1 MNLTNIYKFNLGKNL
16 AKGGYMQESLS
27 EDTATISESL
37 PKNDKEQVTISSEEY
52 EKLVSD
58 SKKLSGMISRED
70 FERRL
75 AEAESNFTKA
85 RKQAERQAE
94 ANAFKDSK
102 VLTNLEKACEQ
113 YEITPPFANALSVKD
128 AKLAFLEAMKK
139 KYNVNFRIDEE
150 GDLDSQ
156 IANIS
161 LLVQELTAYKQ
172 VVNARNRFTG
182 QIINNTL
189 AQQYKNQLYSKGV
202 CKCQTSI

>member
-1 MNLTNIYKFNLGKNL
+1 
-16 AKGGYMQESLS
+16 MQESLI
-27 EDTATISESL
+27 EDAVAISESL

-58 SKKLSGMISRED
+58 AKKLSGMISRED

-113 YEITPPFANALSVKD
+113 YEIIPPFANALSVKD
-128 AKLAFLEAMKK
+128 AKIAFLGAMKK
-139 KYNVNFRIDEE
+139 KYNVNFKIDEE

-156 IANIS
+156 ISNIS

-172 VVNARNRFTG
+172 VVNARNGATG
-182 QIINNTL
+182 QIINNTVAKRL
-189 AQQYKNQLYSKGV
+189 MDRLNGG
-202 CKCQTSI
+202 CKCQTLT

>member
-1 MNLTNIYKFNLGKNL
+1 
-16 AKGGYMQESLS
+16 MQEQVS
-27 EDTATISESL
+27 EDAVAISESL
-37 PKNDKEQVTISSEEY
+37 PKNDKELVTISSEEY

-58 SKKLSGMISRED
+58 AKKLPNMISRED
-70 FERRL
+70 FEKRL

-128 AKLAFLEAMKK
+128 AKLAFLDAMKK
-139 KYNVNFRIDEE
+139 KYNINFRIDEE
-150 GDLDSQ
+150 GDLDAQ
-156 IANIS
+156 IDNIS
-161 LLVQELTAYKQ
+161 LLVQELTAFKQ
-172 VVNARNRFTG
+172 MVNARNRFAG

-189 AQQYKNQLYSKGV
+189 AQRYKNELYASRRM
-202 CKCQTSI
+202 

>member
-1 MNLTNIYKFNLGKNL
+1 
-16 AKGGYMQESLS
+16 MQEQVS

-37 PKNDKEQVTISSEEY
+37 TKNDKELVTISSEEY

-58 SKKLSGMISRED
+58 AKKLPNMISRED
-70 FERRL
+70 FEKRL
-75 AEAESNFTKA
+75 AEAESNFIKA

-128 AKLAFLEAMKK
+128 AKLAFLDAMKK
-139 KYNVNFRIDEE
+139 KYNINFRIDEE
-150 GDLDSQ
+150 GDLDAQ
-156 IANIS
+156 IDNIS

-172 VVNARNRFTG
+172 LVNARNRFKG
-182 QIINNTL
+182 QIINNTKAKKL
-189 AQQYKNQLYSKGV
+189 EEGLLLRRFV
-202 CKCQTSI
+202 

>member
-1 MNLTNIYKFNLGKNL
+1 
-16 AKGGYMQESLS
+16 MQDQLS

-37 PKNDKEQVTISSEEY
+37 PKNDKELVTISSEEY

-58 SKKLSGMISRED
+58 AKKLPDMISRED
-70 FERRL
+70 FEKRL
-75 AEAESNFTKA
+75 AEAESNFIKA

-128 AKLAFLEAMKK
+128 AKLAFLDAMKK
-139 KYNVNFRIDEE
+139 KYNIKFRIDEE
-150 GDLDSQ
+150 GDLDAQ
-156 IANIS
+156 IDNIS

-172 VVNARNRFTG
+172 MVNARNRFTG

-189 AQQYKNQLYSKGV
+189 AQRYKNQLYASGRM
-202 CKCQTSI
+202 

>member
-1 MNLTNIYKFNLGKNL
+1 
-16 AKGGYMQESLS
+16 MQEQIS

-37 PKNDKEQVTISSEEY
+37 PKNDKELVTISSEEY

-58 SKKLSGMISRED
+58 AKKLPNMISRED
-70 FERRL
+70 FEKRL

-128 AKLAFLEAMKK
+128 AKLAFLDAMKK
-139 KYNVNFRIDEE
+139 KYNINFRIDEE
-150 GDLDSQ
+150 GDLDAQ
-156 IANIS
+156 IDNIS
-161 LLVQELTAYKQ
+161 LLVQELTAFKQ
-172 VVNARNRFTG
+172 MVNARNRFAG

-189 AQQYKNQLYSKGV
+189 AQRYKNELYASRRM
-202 CKCQTSI
+202 

>member
-1 MNLTNIYKFNLGKNL
+1 
-16 AKGGYMQESLS
+16 MQEQSS
-27 EDTATISESL
+27 EDAVAISESL
-37 PKNDKEQVTISSEEY
+37 PKNDKELVTISSEEY

-58 SKKLSGMISRED
+58 AKKLPNMISRED
-70 FERRL
+70 FEKRL

-128 AKLAFLEAMKK
+128 AKLAFLDAMKK
-139 KYNVNFRIDEE
+139 KYNINFRIDEE
-150 GDLDSQ
+150 GDLDAQ
-156 IANIS
+156 IDNIS
-161 LLVQELTAYKQ
+161 LLVQELTAFKQ
-172 VVNARNRFTG
+172 MVNARNRFAG

-189 AQQYKNQLYSKGV
+189 AQRYKNELYASRRM
-202 CKCQTSI
+202 